1 MQLGNPELVIG
12 SLAILLLFSGRITTL
27 FTGRSVQEIL
37 GTRTLTFGRMSDIVA
52 GLVIVATWLVTFLFL
67 GHR

>member
-37 GTRTLTFGRMSDIVA
+37 GTRTLTFGRSSDTIA
-52 GLVIVATWLVTFLFL
+52 GLVIVATWFVTFLFL